1 MSAIAPPP
9 FDPRELVLPS
19 VLAMLADV
27 ATQLEHPTAQTV
39 HLLAQIAQ
47 ALDSV
52 HLLAPAKL
60 VRSLEQACQLPGP
73 GPGPA
78 PAPERHASSTTLPTT
93 DTAQHLPA
101 LRQLAYSDLLRY
113 LEAIAHQQPAD
124 TAQLFDSYRALVRLS
139 GKDSAHPADLWEQR
153 PDHAALAE
161 LPAEITNRYP
171 TLVPC
176 DAVRAELDQAVLA
189 WVKAPAPG
197 HAATLCHISLG
208 LAHSAPTP
216 ALRCAWQL
224 VAGWWDAQAA
234 ALLPPDI
241 YAKRLAARVLML
253 YGQQLKGASAA
264 TTPLLDELRFFC
276 AQGVQKLQ
284 HAPLD
289 SAPIFSAI
297 CLVYELIPAPTASQ
311 KEAAEQA
318 PPAPTAQ
325 PCRQPA
331 PSWRATD
338 PRRPARALAA
348 PGAGA
353 KRHVLRSASS
363 RMGDGR
369 ARHRQPDARTAG
381 AGEHRPPRRLAC
393 PDSRAGCA
401 AGRAL

>member
-73 GPGPA
+73 GP
-78 PAPERHASSTTLPTT
+78 APERHASSTTLPTT

-101 LRQLAYSDLLRY
+101 LRQLAHRDLLRH

-176 DAVRAELDQAVLA
+176 DAVQLPDDFAQRLLDAAHDRQASSAADPIHWHPTLLALHRDCASSLDAYLARGGRSIRGWLAGLDHQPVHFDQPFANANTLDELA
-189 WVKAPAPG
+189 
-197 HAATLCHISLG
+197 
-208 LAHSAPTP
+208 
-216 ALRCAWQL
+216 
-224 VAGWWDAQAA
+224 
-234 ALLPPDI
+234 
-241 YAKRLAARVLML
+241 RLAA
-253 YGQQLKGASAA
+253 
-264 TTPLLDELRFFC
+264 P
-276 AQGVQKLQ
+276 
-284 HAPLD
+284 
-289 SAPIFSAI
+289 
-297 CLVYELIPAPTASQ
+297 
-311 KEAAEQA
+311 
-318 PPAPTAQ
+318 
-325 PCRQPA
+325 
-331 PSWRATD
+331 
-338 PRRPARALAA
+338 
-348 PGAGA
+348 
-353 KRHVLRSASS
+353 
-363 RMGDGR
+363 
-369 ARHRQPDARTAG
+369 
-381 AGEHRPPRRLAC
+381 
-393 PDSRAGCA
+393 
-401 AGRAL
+401 

>member
-60 VRSLEQACQLPGP
+60 VRSLEQACQLPA
-73 GPGPA
+73 PA

-101 LRQLAYSDLLRY
+101 LRQLAHRDLLHH

-224 VAGWWDAQAA
+224 VAG
-234 ALLPPDI
+234 
-241 YAKRLAARVLML
+241 
-253 YGQQLKGASAA
+253 
-264 TTPLLDELRFFC
+264 
-276 AQGVQKLQ
+276 
-284 HAPLD
+284 
-289 SAPIFSAI
+289 
-297 CLVYELIPAPTASQ
+297 
-311 KEAAEQA
+311 
-318 PPAPTAQ
+318 
-325 PCRQPA
+325 
-331 PSWRATD
+331 
-338 PRRPARALAA
+338 
-348 PGAGA
+348 
-353 KRHVLRSASS
+353 
-363 RMGDGR
+363 
-369 ARHRQPDARTAG
+369 
-381 AGEHRPPRRLAC
+381 
-393 PDSRAGCA
+393 
-401 AGRAL
+401 

>member
-52 HLLAPAKL
+52 HLPAPAKL
-60 VRSLEQACQLPGP
+60 VRSLEQACQPPG
-73 GPGPA
+73 
-78 PAPERHASSTTLPTT
+78 PERHASTTLPAT

-101 LRQLAYSDLLRY
+101 LRQLAHRDLLRH
-113 LEAIAHQQPAD
+113 LDALANQQPAD

-153 PDHAALAE
+153 PDHTALAE

-224 VAGWWDAQAA
+224 VTG
-234 ALLPPDI
+234 
-241 YAKRLAARVLML
+241 
-253 YGQQLKGASAA
+253 
-264 TTPLLDELRFFC
+264 TTR
-276 AQGVQKLQ
+276 
-284 HAPLD
+284 
-289 SAPIFSAI
+289 
-297 CLVYELIPAPTASQ
+297 
-311 KEAAEQA
+311 
-318 PPAPTAQ
+318 
-325 PCRQPA
+325 
-331 PSWRATD
+331 W
-338 PRRPARALAA
+338 
-348 PGAGA
+348 
-353 KRHVLRSASS
+353 
-363 RMGDGR
+363 
-369 ARHRQPDARTAG
+369 
-381 AGEHRPPRRLAC
+381 
-393 PDSRAGCA
+393 
-401 AGRAL
+401 

>member
-60 VRSLEQACQLPGP
+60 VRSLEQACQPPGP
-73 GPGPA
+73 G
-78 PAPERHASSTTLPTT
+78 PERHASTTLPAT

-101 LRQLAYSDLLRY
+101 LRQLAHRDLLRH
-113 LEAIAHQQPAD
+113 LDALANQQPAD

-153 PDHAALAE
+153 PDHAALAQ

-208 LAHSAPTP
+208 LAHSAP
-216 ALRCAWQL
+216 
-224 VAGWWDAQAA
+224 
-234 ALLPPDI
+234 PP
-241 YAKRLAARVLML
+241 
-253 YGQQLKGASAA
+253 
-264 TTPLLDELRFFC
+264 
-276 AQGVQKLQ
+276 
-284 HAPLD
+284 
-289 SAPIFSAI
+289 
-297 CLVYELIPAPTASQ
+297 
-311 KEAAEQA
+311 
-318 PPAPTAQ
+318 
-325 PCRQPA
+325 PC
-331 PSWRATD
+331 
-338 PRRPARALAA
+338 AA
-348 PGAGA
+348 PGSWWPVGG
-353 KRHVLRSASS
+353 LR
-363 RMGDGR
+363 R
-369 ARHRQPDARTAG
+369 
-381 AGEHRPPRRLAC
+381 RPPCCRPIFTPSAWR
-393 PDSRAGCA
+393 PGC
-401 AGRAL
+401 